1 VPKVNTNCKGT
12 GTVKVKQHKS
22 CRERNRK

>member
-1 VPKVNTNCKGT
+1 M
-12 GTVKVKQHKS
+12 KVKQRKS

>member
-1 VPKVNTNCKGT
+1 
-12 GTVKVKQHKS
+12 VKVKQHKS

>member
-1 VPKVNTNCKGT
+1 M
-12 GTVKVKQHKS
+12 KVKQRNS

>member
-1 VPKVNTNCKGT
+1 MKVI
-12 GTVKVKQHKS
+12 QHKS